1 MSCRL
6 EATSAKRFTKCV
18 CCEEQIR
25 TCEPMTIVVN
35 ETTNRPVRG
44 ERYCPAC
51 ASEGYPQRNNVV
63 TVSTEATIDPDSESE
78 RRFFNGAY
86 RRLESQGF
94 AESN

>member
-63 TVSTEATIDPDSESE
+63 TVSTEVDLDQLSE
-78 RRFFNGAY
+78 RRLLDGAY
-86 RRLESQGF
+86 RRQEAMGF
-94 AESN
+94 AESD